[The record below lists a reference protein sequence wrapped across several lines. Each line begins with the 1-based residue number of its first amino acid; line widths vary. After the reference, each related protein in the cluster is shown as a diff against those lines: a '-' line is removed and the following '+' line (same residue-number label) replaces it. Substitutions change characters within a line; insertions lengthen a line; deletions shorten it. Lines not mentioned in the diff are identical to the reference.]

1 MTLRDRKI
9 VEMFAGGATP
19 DEVEDALG
27 VPAAKALHR
36 CKEILGAK
44 DIFDEVEERKL
55 VVTQYQALYQK
66 GHALLDA
73 TGVKDWPKGV
83 EALTKLLTALLEARK
98 QEEYRSDREIEAMT
112 RAQASILIRAVQLS
126 YDRARELLA
135 REYPQVDLLEIDA
148 ADQAQ
153 LVYRLQAKYNL
164 NLEEMF
170 RDTSIYH
177 KLKWRDGKTIR
188 FLRIWCGLFAYGAFD
203 YGHFNAI
210 FYQPIRESEE
220 KFKDLLTTFW
230 TRSHLAYPLVDKMWR
245 AFICGV
251 STSEK
256 CRRMKQFC
264 DLRVPPQ
271 TLRFF
276 NWLFDLPQQLPP
288 QQQQQF

>member
-1 MTLRDRKI
+1 MHTTPPHYLANTGRVVGRLFCELNTHKTMRKCGKIPFMTSLMTLRDRKI

-148 ADQAQ
+148 AFQ
-153 LVYRLQAKYNL
+153 
-164 NLEEMF
+164 
-170 RDTSIYH
+170 S
-177 KLKWRDGKTIR
+177 G
-188 FLRIWCGLFAYGAFD
+188 LRELS
-203 YGHFNAI
+203 N
-210 FYQPIRESEE
+210 E
-220 KFKDLLTTFW
+220 
-230 TRSHLAYPLVDKMWR
+230 
-245 AFICGV
+245 
-251 STSEK
+251 
-256 CRRMKQFC
+256 
-264 DLRVPPQ
+264 
-271 TLRFF
+271 
-276 NWLFDLPQQLPP
+276 
-288 QQQQQF
+288 

>member
-112 RAQASILIRAVQLS
+112 RAQASILIRVVQLS

-148 ADQAQ
+148 AFQ
-153 LVYRLQAKYNL
+153 
-164 NLEEMF
+164 
-170 RDTSIYH
+170 S
-177 KLKWRDGKTIR
+177 G
-188 FLRIWCGLFAYGAFD
+188 LRELS
-203 YGHFNAI
+203 N
-210 FYQPIRESEE
+210 ESGDVGRCANGYCTYE
-220 KFKDLLTTFW
+220 
-230 TRSHLAYPLVDKMWR
+230 RPVPQR
-245 AFICGV
+245 
-251 STSEK
+251 
-256 CRRMKQFC
+256 
-264 DLRVPPQ
+264 RVPQRPCEVGERYSRG
-271 TLRFF
+271 TLVG
-276 NWLFDLPQQLPP
+276 
-288 QQQQQF
+288 